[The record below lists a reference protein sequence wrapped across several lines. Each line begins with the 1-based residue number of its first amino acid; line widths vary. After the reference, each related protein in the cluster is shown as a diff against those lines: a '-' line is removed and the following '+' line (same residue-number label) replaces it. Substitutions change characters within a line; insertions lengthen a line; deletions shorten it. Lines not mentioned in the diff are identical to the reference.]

1 MIELRRNIERGMRH
15 RWLGPLFIIVFCVLM
30 ALMFLHAMHDRHN
43 MGTELGELCLGI
55 TMMLGIVLLIRVR
68 FKATLALVPVR
79 IGRAPP
85 ARRLPMGRTHRTALS
100 FPPPLRV

>member
-15 RWLGPLFIIVFCVLM
+15 RWLGPLFIILFCVLL
-30 ALMFLHAMHDRHN
+30 ALMFLHAMHDGN
-43 MGTELGELCLGI
+43 GTELGEFCLGI

-85 ARRLPMGRTHRTALS
+85 ARRLPMGRTRRTALS